1 MKKLTML
8 MLLLTS
14 TSAFAAWSELPV
26 TNATGTTVFV
36 DLGKIRNKGMPQV
49 KMQHLINFHQQET
62 NASGHTYKSSKA
74 LVEYD
79 CEEEHYRV
87 LAESQYSSAMGKG
100 KVVSFTN
107 DARQW
112 EPVELDTIEET
123 LWETA
128 CAKERITRHD

>member
-14 TSAFAAWSELPV
+14 TNALAAWSELPV
-26 TNATGTTVFV
+26 ANASGASVYI
-36 DLGKIRNKGMPQV
+36 DPGKLRGKGMPKV
-49 KMQHLINFHQQET
+49 KMQHLTNFHQQET
-62 NASGHTYKSSKA
+62 NAAGHAYRSAKE

-87 LAESQYSSAMGKG
+87 LADSQYSGAMGKG

-107 DARQW
+107 NARQW
-112 EPVELDTIEET
+112 QPVELDTIQET

-128 CAKERITRHD
+128 CAKKRITRHD

>member
-1 MKKLTML
+1 

-26 TNATGTTVFV
+26 TNATGATVFT
-36 DLGKIRNKGMPQV
+36 DPGKIRSKGMPKV
-49 KMQHLINFHQQET
+49 KMQHLINFHQVET
-62 NASGHTYKSSKA
+62 NASGHEYKSSKE

-87 LAESQYSSAMGKG
+87 LAASQYADNMGKG

-107 DARQW
+107 NARQW

-128 CAKERITRHD
+128 CAKKRITRHD